1 VVVVGDKQKYL
12 NCLITI
18 KVQVDPQTMAPTD
31 KLDPLAAAWV
41 KSVCGEEVGT
51 VAELLESKGWGKVK
65 EKIDE
70 GIEKANEEAVSN
82 VARVKNWKLLSKEF
96 SVDGGEL
103 GPSLKLKRF
112 FIAEMYKE
120 DIEKMYQE

>member
-1 VVVVGDKQKYL
+1 
-12 NCLITI
+12 
-18 KVQVDPQTMAPTD
+18 MAPTD

-51 VAELLESKGWGKVK
+51 VAELLESEGWGKVK

-112 FIAEMYKE
+112 YIAEMYKE